1 MTYSDAGI
9 ILKRRDFGEADRL
22 YSIYTREHGKIE
34 AIAQGARKIK
44 SKLAA
49 HLEPLTFGEFMFANG
64 RRIERLI
71 QARVHES
78 FSVLKNNLPRL
89 GQANFIA
96 DILDNLTKQGERDW
110 RVFNL
115 LRESMTLLNSQT
127 EAIGLEQ
134 CFVVKLLQLL
144 GFELTLDRCVGCR
157 NELLLSSSITIN
169 PLKGGVLCANCHM
182 VGDLNNLSMS
192 SDTLEAMRHIFATK
206 EFGQISYPS
215 DSVYH
220 ELKKVADIYLQ
231 NHWGLI
237 PKSKKFLEFTHNYA
251 QHHSFV

>member
-1 MTYSDAGI
+1 MTYSDTGI

-34 AIAQGARKIK
+34 AIAQGARKIR

-71 QARVHES
+71 QARAQES

-96 DILDNLTKQGERDW
+96 DVLDNLTKQGVRDW

-115 LRESMTLLNSQT
+115 LQESLVLLNGQAET
-127 EAIGLEQ
+127 TGLEQ
-134 CFVVKLLQLL
+134 CFVIKLLQLL
-144 GFELTLDRCVGCR
+144 GFELILDHCVGCKK
-157 NELLLSSSITIN
+157 ELAPSSVVTIN
-169 PLKGGVLCANCHM
+169 PLKGGVLCANCRM
-182 VGDLNNLSMS
+182 VDDLNNVSMS
-192 SDTLEAMRHIFATK
+192 PDALEIMRRIFTER
-206 EFGQISYPS
+206 EFVKIAYPS
-215 DSVYH
+215 DQVYH
-220 ELKKVADIYLQ
+220 ELKEVADIYLQ
-231 NHWGLI
+231 NHWGLV
-237 PKSKKFLEFTHNYA
+237 PKSKKFLEFVHSYA
-251 QHHSFV
+251 VHYAV

>member
-1 MTYSDAGI
+1 MTYSDTGI

-49 HLEPLTFGEFMFANG
+49 HLEPLTLGEFMFANG

-71 QARVHES
+71 QARSQES
-78 FSVLKNNLPRL
+78 FSVLKNNLPLL

-115 LRESMTLLNSQT
+115 LQESLALLNGQSET
-127 EAIGLEQ
+127 VGLEQ
-134 CFVVKLLQLL
+134 CFAIKLLQLL
-144 GFELTLDRCVGCR
+144 GFELVLDYCVGCR
-157 NELLLSSSITIN
+157 KELLMSSPATIN
-169 PLKGGVLCANCHM
+169 PLKGGVLCANCRM
-182 VGDLNNLSMS
+182 GDDLNNLSMS
-192 SDTLEAMRHIFATK
+192 SAALEIMRRIFAEK
-206 EFGQISYPS
+206 EFIKVAYPS
-215 DSVYH
+215 DLVYH
-220 ELKKVADIYLQ
+220 ELKKVSDIYLQ

-237 PKSKKFLEFTHNYA
+237 PKSKKFLEFTHSYA
-251 QHHSFV
+251 VHSSI